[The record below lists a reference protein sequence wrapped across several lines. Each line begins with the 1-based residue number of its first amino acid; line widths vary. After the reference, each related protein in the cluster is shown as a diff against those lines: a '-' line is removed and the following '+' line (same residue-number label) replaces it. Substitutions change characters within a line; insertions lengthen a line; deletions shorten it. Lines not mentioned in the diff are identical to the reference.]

1 MRTDPSS
8 LVRGAHGAALAT
20 LLGAVV
26 TCGSAAADDAPP
38 PPSLWPRVQ
47 ASAPNAPGLPELQLR
62 TSDDQW
68 TRACVPPCTLALDP
82 RGVYRFA
89 GTGLVESDP
98 FRIPVARDVR
108 VEAKMRPTM
117 LRDIGTVFVLGGT
130 VFAVGGGA
138 VLLLPSSSHQDHGAQ
153 LAVGASFLGLGIVTG
168 ALGVLLHVLSDT
180 HVTVTPAD
188 AQSAQGS

>member
-1 MRTDPSS
+1 MRSDPSS
-8 LVRGAHGAALAT
+8 LARGAHGAALAT
-20 LLGAVV
+20 LFGAVLA
-26 TCGSAAADDAPP
+26 CGSAAADDAAPP
-38 PPSLWPRVQ
+38 PPLWPRVH
-47 ASAPNAPGLPELQLR
+47 ASAPNAPGLPELQR
-62 TSDDQW
+62 RATDDHW
-68 TRACVPPCTLALDP
+68 TLACVPPCTLALDP

-98 FRIPVARDVR
+98 FHVPLARDVR
-108 VEAKMRPTM
+108 VEAKMQPTM
-117 LRDIGTVFVLGGT
+117 LRDIGTAFVLGGT

-138 VLLLPSSSHQDHGAQ
+138 VLLLPSSSHQDQGAQ
-153 LAVGASFLGLGIVTG
+153 LAIGATFLGLGIVTG